1 MNIILMAYVQATV
14 LCRIVTKLW
23 GSQMRNHMRAFS
35 SRPEQKALRQEVSMA
50 EYIRLGEE
58 QVRRSL
64 FADFHR
70 RQVVDEVLRR
80 VDGEWA
86 VRHDPF
92 IDEWSGEDYEFLI
105 ECLRR
110 TVRTGG
116 FVCGAFVDG
125 VLKGFA
131 SVEAAPVGSRGQY
144 MDLSCLHVSSE
155 MRGCGIGTNLFR
167 LAAGWAGQKGGQK
180 LYISSH
186 SAVETQAF
194 YARMGCVD
202 ALEPIQEH
210 VEAEPYDRQLEY
222 EM

>member
-1 MNIILMAYVQATV
+1 
-14 LCRIVTKLW
+14 
-23 GSQMRNHMRAFS
+23 
-35 SRPEQKALRQEVSMA
+35 MA

-116 FVCGAFVDG
+116 R
-125 VLKGFA
+125 LLW
-131 SVEAAPVGSRGQY
+131 EAAGSTW
-144 MDLSCLHVSSE
+144 
-155 MRGCGIGTNLFR
+155 I
-167 LAAGWAGQKGGQK
+167 
-180 LYISSH
+180 
-186 SAVETQAF
+186 
-194 YARMGCVD
+194 
-202 ALEPIQEH
+202 
-210 VEAEPYDRQLEY
+210 
-222 EM
+222 

>member
-1 MNIILMAYVQATV
+1 MT
-14 LCRIVTKLW
+14 
-23 GSQMRNHMRAFS
+23 
-35 SRPEQKALRQEVSMA
+35 
-50 EYIRLGEE
+50 EYIRLKEE
-58 QVRRSL
+58 QIDRPL
-64 FADFHR
+64 FAGFHR
-70 RQVVDEVLRR
+70 RQEVDRVLRR
-80 VDGEWA
+80 VDGEWV
-86 VRHDPF
+86 VRKEPF
-92 IDEWSGEDYEFLI
+92 IDEWSDEDYRFLI
-105 ECLRR
+105 DCLRR

-116 FVCGAFVDG
+116 FVCGAFADG

-144 MDLSCLHVSSE
+144 LDLSCLHVSSE

-167 LAAGWAGQKGGQK
+167 LAAGWAGQRGGRK

-202 ALEPIQEH
+202 AEEPIQEH

-222 EM
+222 QIRPGQA